1 VSCGHES
8 LPRNSSENFQADAN
22 AIICFRVDCTAEFS
36 DLWSVAYHE
45 AVTSLGEEVKGRIMN
60 DEKIDELFAIL
71 EEKNDQS
78 ARDSLFRRGSRKLRL
93 PLENFKLALDIASPL
108 ASIALTASTAV
119 GVVKSVTAVRL
130 PTLIGAAKFR
140 SCCD

>member
-8 LPRNSSENFQADAN
+8 LPRNSSENVQADAN

-78 ARDSLFRRGSRKLRL
+78 PRFFVPEGLAETTSPSRKFQVGAGHCESARKHRPDCFNGGRGGQKCDRGTTTNPDWRCKIQE
-93 PLENFKLALDIASPL
+93 PL
-108 ASIALTASTAV
+108 
-119 GVVKSVTAVRL
+119 
-130 PTLIGAAKFR
+130 
-140 SCCD
+140 